1 MAAETAT
8 NYLTTAAA
16 ASTYVTG
23 PAGATAGR
31 VPLLDSTG
39 KVLTESVMQ
48 FDSGFLNVPGFYATG
63 TETLPGEVYF
73 EVSTSAAFGQSL
85 KAGTVT
91 ANREIILPNGSGTLA
106 LVSNSQGII
115 QQWTDGIA
123 EPNNAN
129 GNNNDWYIRRGSNP
143 IQLHKKI
150 DGEWSL
156 EVQVPMWES
165 LGAAATA
172 GIGTTGGTVAAGD
185 DARFHDAV
193 TVTDTDTIDH
203 TLTGQ
208 ALSSA
213 ARLQMSLTSDAS
225 GIRLVGDSA
234 SPGNNKVY
242 GTNGSGAKGW
252 YDAGSGGSGID
263 DGDTLTL
270 GLTFPTNGLKIINN
284 DTPSYTLTVGTS
296 GSQTAN
302 RTLGIEV
309 TDDDRSIFL
318 LGDLTVNTGGA
329 TISNTNTGDITL
341 AGTPDYITISGQTIT
356 RNAIDLAADVTGTLP
371 AANGGTGV
379 TSLGTGVATALG
391 QNVTGSGSI
400 VLGTSP
406 TLTTPALGTPSA
418 VVLTNA
424 TGLPLATGVT
434 GNLPVANLN
443 SGTGASG
450 TTFWRGDG
458 TWATPSGGGSGDML
472 KSVYD
477 PRDLSLISGL
487 PGDGPV
493 GVGGG
498 IGGYLDLSG
507 GDSGLLPQGPGGG
520 SGGQGGIVN
529 TAGGNGFTSGDPGGD
544 YNGGNGGSINTS
556 GGSASDGQNGFSG
569 GDINTSNNGGS
580 IDTSNGGGS
589 INTTGTGSIGL
600 GASGTRTTLT
610 GTATADRA
618 IALPN
623 ASGTLLLTD
632 GSGASLTGTAANLTA
647 GEATAALGL
656 KTATTTVSVSGATSP
671 TSGQVLTATSSTA
684 ATWQTP
690 SGGGGTPGGSDT
702 QVQFNDGGSF
712 GGDAGLTYNKTTDTL
727 TAGAFSGSGASLT
740 TLNASNL
747 SSGTV
752 ATARLGSGTADST
765 TFLRGDNTWA
775 TPSGGGGLTNIT
787 ETLHTASPNN
797 TVNAEQLEVTNGT
810 TNVDLVLTPKG
821 TGAFILGN
829 EPDNTATG
837 GNKRGSGA
845 VDLQFSHILNSRV
858 ASGINSFAVGSGC
871 SATNTNSMAM
881 GNGNQVTGGESIGIG
896 ASNAVSGANSAAIGL
911 LNNSSGQ
918 SSITLGQSNA
928 ASNNRSVAIG
938 FNNTSSGSETSI
950 AIGNAN
956 TANATY
962 SQAFGFQS
970 LSSRYAQQSHAS
982 GQFAAVG
989 DAQSVRFV
997 VRNKTTTNS
1006 AVTLFLDGSSTRLT
1020 VPSGRILHAQ
1030 VTLVGSK
1037 NDGAAVASYMR
1048 QVTIKNVA
1056 GTTSLVGTV
1065 NTIGTDEAAG
1075 TSIAITADD
1084 TNDAL
1089 QIAVTGIT
1097 SETWRWVAVVE
1108 GAELAFGN

>member
-1 MAAETAT
+1 MTSPSMKHLATILVLFLGLVLEGRAQTFATGDYQINRKKATAGFEIAELLAGSNITLTWDDSNKTVTIATAAEVNVNADWNAVSGDAQILNKPTLGTMAAETAT

-252 YDAGSGGSGID
+252 YDAGSGGSGTPGGSNTHVQFNDGGAFGGESDFIYDKTTNVLAVNGTISGVSLSASASGSVSVSALAGPSNFGQSLLLPGRLILGWID
-263 DGDTLTL
+263 ASDDAWQAIIRPPSSLASDITLTL
-270 GLTFPTNGLKIINN
+270 PDATGTFALTSDITGTN
-284 DTPSYTLTVGTS
+284 S
-296 GSQTAN
+296 G
-302 RTLGIEV
+302 
-309 TDDDRSIFL
+309 
-318 LGDLTVNTGGA
+318 
-329 TISNTNTGDITL
+329 TNTGDVTL
-341 AGTPDYITISGQTIT
+341 TGTPDYITISGQTIT

-371 AANGGTGV
+371 AANGGTGI
-379 TSLGTGVATALG
+379 TSFGTGVATALG

-424 TGLPLATGVT
+424 TGT
-434 GNLPVANLN
+434 
-443 SGTGASG
+443 ASG
-450 TTFWRGDG
+450 
-458 TWATPSGGGSGDML
+458 
-472 KSVYD
+472 
-477 PRDLSLISGL
+477 
-487 PGDGPV
+487 
-493 GVGGG
+493 
-498 IGGYLDLSG
+498 
-507 GDSGLLPQGPGGG
+507 
-520 SGGQGGIVN
+520 
-529 TAGGNGFTSGDPGGD
+529 
-544 YNGGNGGSINTS
+544 
-556 GGSASDGQNGFSG
+556 
-569 GDINTSNNGGS
+569 
-580 IDTSNGGGS
+580 
-589 INTTGTGSIGL
+589 
-600 GASGTRTTLT
+600 
-610 GTATADRA
+610 
-618 IALPN
+618 
-623 ASGTLLLTD
+623 
-632 GSGASLTGTAANLTA
+632 LTA

-656 KTATTTVSVSGATSP
+656 KTATTTVSVSGATAP

-690 SGGGGTPGGSDT
+690 SGGGGGFPAAIEA
-702 QVQFNDGGSF
+702 V
-712 GGDAGLTYNKTTDTL
+712 KTDE
-727 TAGAFSGSGASLT
+727 F
-740 TLNASNL
+740 
-747 SSGTV
+747 
-752 ATARLGSGTADST
+752 ST
-765 TFLRGDNTWA
+765 TN
-775 TPSGGGGLTNIT
+775 
-787 ETLHTASPNN
+787 
-797 TVNAEQLEVTNGT
+797 TNGT
-810 TNVDLVLTPKG
+810 WADVTGLSVTITPTTTSKKVRIEVCLNVST
-821 TGAFILGN
+821 
-829 EPDNTATG
+829 NTA
-837 GNKRGSGA
+837 
-845 VDLQFSHILNSRV
+845 
-858 ASGINSFAVGSGC
+858 
-871 SATNTNSMAM
+871 
-881 GNGNQVTGGESIGIG
+881 
-896 ASNAVSGANSAAIGL
+896 
-911 LNNSSGQ
+911 
-918 SSITLGQSNA
+918 
-928 ASNNRSVAIG
+928 
-938 FNNTSSGSETSI
+938 
-950 AIGNAN
+950 
-956 TANATY
+956 
-962 SQAFGFQS
+962 
-970 LSSRYAQQSHAS
+970 
-982 GQFAAVG
+982 
-989 DAQSVRFV
+989 
-997 VRNKTTTNS
+997 
-1006 AVTLFLDGSSTRLT
+1006 
-1020 VPSGRILHAQ
+1020 
-1030 VTLVGSK
+1030 
-1037 NDGAAVASYMR
+1037 AAVAYR
-1048 QVTIKNVA
+1048 VLRGATPLQV
-1056 GTTSLVGTV
+1056 G
-1065 NTIGTDEAAG
+1065 D
-1075 TSIAITADD
+1075 
-1084 TNDAL
+1084 
-1089 QIAVTGIT
+1089 VTGSRTAATGVAASYNHFYSNDVSRILIDAPASTSTQTYKIQIT
-1097 SETWRWVAVVE
+1097 GLF
-1108 GAELAFGN
+1108 GAALTSYVNRTGQNDNAGYTANGSSYIRVYEVD